1 MVKIHEWIEWA
12 LFKDISALN
21 SRCEMFKNSQ
31 NNSKQS
37 VSCWRSDMSD
47 WQILMAGCHQV
58 QLLMWS
64 TFAYILTHFWVS
76 RGHNQKNEKSLH
88 HDVNPNPVNLPTV
101 SPTVRPTERLKHAIH
116 GCYPTSKRSWMEGGK
131 IFDVGFSVASIEVA
145 TQRKHLSF
153 GRCHFPSWS
162 VSILE
167 TMWIHGLNFEHLKCR
182 IPSRLNR
189 ATTLRP

>member
-1 MVKIHEWIEWA
+1 MVKIHEWIEWT

-47 WQILMAGCHQV
+47 WQILMAGSHQV
-58 QLLMWS
+58 QLLMRS
-64 TFAYILTHFWVS
+64 TFSYILTHFWVS

-88 HDVNPNPVNLPTV
+88 HDVNPNPVNLPAV

-116 GCYPTSKRSWMEGGK
+116 GCYPTSKRYWMERGK
-131 IFDVGFSVASIEVA
+131 IFDVGFSVDIFHQILHPLKWQSKESTFLLVA
-145 TQRKHLSF
+145 VTSRRGLSPF
-153 GRCHFPSWS
+153 W
-162 VSILE
+162 
-167 TMWIHGLNFEHLKCR
+167 
-182 IPSRLNR
+182 
-189 ATTLRP
+189 RPCEFMV